1 MPVLS
6 AGALASD
13 CAERGKSGAE
23 LPAVANIR
31 KDGSV
36 AGEGG
41 VRAVRRCEESAR
53 ESKQIIALNFGSI
66 ARKNCREIRG

>member
-6 AGALASD
+6 GQAGALASD

-31 KDGSV
+31 EDGSV

-41 VRAVRRCEESAR
+41 VRAVRRCEEAHASPSR
-53 ESKQIIALNFGSI
+53 LL
-66 ARKNCREIRG
+66 R